1 MSADRAAEPHPTIQK
16 LLELREKADV
26 PRLNECTPEEARAI
40 MERTTAARDTGIELA
55 SVEDRLIE
63 GPGGEPTV
71 RIYEPE
77 GHEPGSPGILYAHGG
92 GFVVGSLDTA
102 DAICRALAD
111 ETGYLVASVD
121 YRLAPEHPFPAGL
134 LDFYAALEWFADAAP
149 DLGVDPDRI
158 VTAGDSA
165 GGNFATVAALMS
177 RDRGGPGIAYQVL
190 LYPTT
195 GNATET
201 ESFQEN
207 GDGGLLTTEEM
218 RWFDEQYVADPIDRR
233 NGYANPRQLH
243 DLSGLPPATV
253 VTAGFDPLRDD
264 GAAYADRLAEC
275 GVPVTHHNY
284 PDVIHGFAGMIGE
297 PIDVP
302 AAREAHAD
310 VAADLR
316 DALE

>member
-1 MSADRAAEPHPTIQK
+1 MSAERAAEPHPEIQK
-16 LLELREKADV
+16 LLELREKAEI
-26 PRLNECTPEEARAI
+26 PPLNECTPEEARAI
-40 MERTTAARDTGIELA
+40 LERTTAGRDPGIELA
-55 SVEDRLIE
+55 SVEDRTIE
-63 GPGGEPTV
+63 GPESDITV

-77 GHEPGSPGILYAHGG
+77 RHEPGSPGVLYAHGG
-92 GFVVGSLDTA
+92 GFVIGSLDTA
-102 DAICRALAD
+102 DSICRALAD

-134 LDFYAALEWFADAAP
+134 LDFYAALEWFAEAAS
-149 DLGVDPDRI
+149 DLGVDPERI

-177 RDRGGPGIAYQVL
+177 RDRGGPEIAYQVL

-195 GNATET
+195 GNAAET
-201 ESFQEN
+201 QAFAEN
-207 GDGGLLTTEEM
+207 AEGYLLTTEEM
-218 RWFDEQYVADPIDRR
+218 HWFDDHYVANPIDKL
-233 NGYANPRQLH
+233 NGYVNPRLLH

-275 GVPVTHHNY
+275 DVPVTHHNY
-284 PDVIHGFAGMIGE
+284 PDVIHGFAGMMGE
-297 PIDVP
+297 PVDVP

-310 VAADLR
+310 VAQDLE

>member
-1 MSADRAAEPHPTIQK
+1 MSAERAAEPHPTIQK
-16 LLELREKADV
+16 LLELREKADI
-26 PRLNECTPEEARAI
+26 PPLDECTPEEARAI
-40 MERTTAARDTGIELA
+40 MERTTAARDPGIELA
-55 SVEDRLIE
+55 VEERTIE
-63 GPGGEPTV
+63 GPESALTV

-77 GHEPGSPGILYAHGG
+77 DFEPGSPGVLYAHGG

-102 DAICRALAD
+102 DAICRGLAD

-134 LDFYAALEWFADAAP
+134 LDTYAALEWFADAAP
-149 DLGVDPDRI
+149 DLGVDPERI

-165 GGNFATVAALMS
+165 GGNLATTVALLS
-177 RDRGGPGIAYQVL
+177 RDRGGPDVAYQVL

-195 GNATET
+195 GNAADT
-201 ESFQEN
+201 ESFEEN
-207 GDGGLLTTEEM
+207 GEGYLLSTDEM

-233 NGYANPRQLH
+233 NGYAKPRQLD

-275 GVPVTHHNY
+275 DVPVSHHNY
-284 PDVIHGFAGMIGE
+284 PDVIHGFFGMIGD

-302 AAREAHAD
+302 PARQAQAD